1 MFTSVNIMQ
10 AQRRPRNVPVAP
22 ETHGTPDFLNI
33 RTMPD
38 EAPPNV
44 APPPV
49 FTQNRR
55 EPDRFMGNGEQG
67 IDVSHYQ
74 GRVNWNEVAQDRRI
88 TFVILKATEGN
99 SFVDDTYRYN
109 INECK
114 RLGIPVGSYHFYR
127 ANVDAEAQFQNMM
140 RVIIPQQQDILPV
153 IDVELTNGVS
163 PPLFMSRLEALC
175 DMVTRAYGARPIIYT
190 GRNFYAKYF
199 SGSKWK
205 NFKFWIAA
213 YTSIQPVLVEERDY
227 MMWQYSDKGRVRGI
241 RGDVDMNRFVLGH
254 SLDDIR
260 YKK

>member
-1 MFTSVNIMQ
+1 MSANIMQ
-10 AQRRPRNVPVAP
+10 AQRQPRNVPTP
-22 ETHGTPDFLNI
+22 GTPDFLNV

-38 EAPPNV
+38 AAPPDV

-49 FTQNRR
+49 FNNHRSQPNR
-55 EPDRFMGNGEQG
+55 DFGNGEQG

-74 GRVNWNEVAQDRRI
+74 GRVNWNEVAQDRKV

-99 SFVDDTYRYN
+99 SFVDDTYHYN
-109 INECK
+109 ISECK

-127 ANVDAEAQFQNMM
+127 ANVDAEAQFQNIM
-140 RVIIPQQQDILPV
+140 RIINPQQQDILPV

-163 PPLFMSRLEALC
+163 APLFMSRLEALC
-175 DMVTRAYGARPIIYT
+175 DKVTAAYGARPIIYT

-199 SGSKWK
+199 NNAKWK
-205 NFKFWIAA
+205 NYKFWIAA
-213 YTSIQPVLVEERDY
+213 YTSIQPVLVEDRDY

-254 SLDDIR
+254 TLDDIR
-260 YKK
+260 YKKNR